1 MRPESMKLFAHLLE
15 TYLPEDSSAM
25 GVLSPVLG
33 GGMVVQH
40 LHRKMDL
47 AHDQEYQEVD
57 KISWSDIKDTRYGAW
72 ILIKGE
78 KGAGAIRATNRG
90 GGYESVA
97 FDPVSG
103 AVETYS
109 DDRGGNNIDFLKR
122 MIGKLRAFYVGKDTG
137 TLSRKKEKRAEL
149 SKKPQSTAV
158 TQDTIVKRFRPLWLR
173 AMTAAEAD
181 IKGMIATMIKNSA
194 YLKAQKKMGQAER
207 LMAAIEKLET
217 GSLEDTPNFVKEA
230 VSVAIMMAAS
240 HHYPEKTGE
249 IRKQYNSYTAQFQ
262 EGPRQL
268 LKDISQGDTAK
279 LGTILT
285 FFKRSLV
292 SE

>member
-1 MRPESMKLFAHLLE
+1 MRPESMKIFAHLLE
-15 TYLPEDSSAM
+15 TYLPEDSSATSVIGSVTGGAEVVRKLHKEM
-25 GVLSPVLG
+25 G
-33 GGMVVQH
+33 
-40 LHRKMDL
+40 L

-97 FDPVSG
+97 FDPATG
-103 AVETYS
+103 QVETYS
-109 DDRGGNNIDFLKR
+109 NDRGGNNIDFLKSK
-122 MIGKLRAFYVGKDTG
+122 IGKLRAFYVGKDTG

-149 SKKPQSTAV
+149 SRKPQSTAV

-194 YLKAQKKMGQAER
+194 YVKAQKKMGQAER

-240 HHYPEKTGE
+240 HYYPDKTGE
-249 IRKQYNSYTAQFQ
+249 IRKNYNTYSSQFS

>member
-1 MRPESMKLFAHLLE
+1 
-15 TYLPEDSSAM
+15 
-25 GVLSPVLG
+25 
-33 GGMVVQH
+33 VVQH

-72 ILIKGE
+72 ILIKGD
-78 KGAGAIRATNRG
+78 KAAGAIRARYRG
-90 GGYESVA
+90 SGYESVA

-109 DDRGGNNIDFLKR
+109 DDRGGNNIDFLKNK
-122 MIGKLRAFYVGKDTG
+122 IGKLRSFYVGKDTG

-194 YLKAQKKMGQAER
+194 YVKAQKKMGQAER

-240 HHYPEKTGE
+240 HYYPDKTGE